1 MAPQTY
7 LNFDL
12 HFAPATAGYQVRVL
26 DSPAGQATGT
36 FLPPLGEEELID
48 FTAQIRQA
56 SNRQSSLFT
65 RGILQTVGDQ
75 LFAALFT
82 GELYACLI
90 RSLDAAERQDAGLR
104 IRLRL
109 TDSPAL
115 THLPW
120 EFLHYAAAGR
130 FLTLS
135 TTSPLV
141 YYLELA
147 QPTQPLAVTP
157 PVGILV
163 LTACPTD
170 LPPLDADKEW
180 SLLEQALDKLVQAGT
195 ILLVRLHNP
204 TLLDL
209 QRALRQHVLHI
220 IHFVGHGLFDEAT
233 RTGAVAFC
241 TDAGLAELVSG
252 TALGQLLH
260 NERTLRLVVL
270 NACEGSRTAL
280 ADPFTGMAQALVQQ
294 GLPAVIAMQHPF
306 SEAAALTFAG
316 EFYGALADGYPVD
329 AALTEARV
337 AIATRQRGGEW
348 GTPRLFM
355 RTSDGILWQLAAVD
369 TPATTAGTAA
379 GQTLGVLPGLM
390 GNGEVRAK
398 VAAFRADFRAAGQQ
412 IDLLVQYK
420 DLHDLLHKL
429 QFRCYN
435 VIVQEISRF
444 PDDSLAVDNLLNYEV
459 TLQDIIAQL
468 QIVASHSIIPP
479 SDVSWIED
487 VTQAQKM
494 LSAALT
500 QLQVDGLKRAVW
512 LLKRVIALQPSSI
525 NQRLNMAARALRLEA
540 LIQAMTAIR
549 NGLSTL
555 NLEREKIAQFETG
568 VAALE
573 SLHTR
578 LARLVE
584 AHDNWQ
590 ALERILSRIEDVMV
604 YDLTELELSWPD
616 VEHRVTNLCHEQSED
631 WVQLLRE
638 DGGQLGNALA
648 AQNPMLIHRYFRRY
662 RQRAGNRFYQ
672 VDVMLKTLCE
682 ELRQVGEPLTSV
694 LRLLA

>member
-12 HFAPATAGYQVRVL
+12 HFAPATNGYQVRVL
-26 DSPAGQATGT
+26 DSPAGQAAGLFVTP
-36 FLPPLGEEELID
+36 FSEEELAD
-48 FTAQIRQA
+48 FSAQVLQA
-56 SNRQSSLFT
+56 SNRQSSLFA
-65 RGILQTVGDQ
+65 RGMLQTVGDQ
-75 LFAALFT
+75 LFTALFA
-82 GELYACLI
+82 GEVYACLI
-90 RSLDAAERQDAGLR
+90 RSLDAAERQQAGLR

-109 TDSPAL
+109 TDAPAL
-115 THLPW
+115 ANLPW

-135 TTSPLV
+135 TSSPLV

-147 QPTQPLAVTP
+147 QPTQPLAVSP
-157 PVGILV
+157 PVGILG

-180 SLLEQALDKLVQAGT
+180 AILEQALDRLVKAGT

-209 QRALRQHVLHI
+209 QRALRQHVIHI
-220 IHFVGHGLFDEAT
+220 IHFIGHGLFDEAT
-233 RTGAVAFC
+233 HTGAVAFC
-241 TDAGLAELVSG
+241 TPDGLAELVSG
-252 TALGQLLH
+252 TGLGQLLH

-280 ADPFTGMAQALVQQ
+280 ADPFAGVAQALVQQ
-294 GLPAVIAMQHPF
+294 GLPAVIAMQYPF

-348 GTPRLFM
+348 GAPRLFM
-355 RTSDGILWQLAAVD
+355 RAGDGILWQLAAVD
-369 TPATTAGTAA
+369 TATATAGAAA
-379 GQTLGVLPGLM
+379 GQTLRVLPGLM
-390 GNGEVRAK
+390 GNGEVRAR
-398 VAAFRADFRAAGQQ
+398 VAAFRADFQAASQQ

-435 VIVQEISRF
+435 VIVQEVSRF
-444 PDDSLAVDNLLNYEV
+444 PDDNLAVDNLLNYEV

-468 QIVASHSIIPP
+468 RAVAGRAVIPQ
-479 SDVSWIED
+479 SEVSWIED
-487 VTQAQKM
+487 VAQAQK
-494 LSAALT
+494 LLNQALT
-500 QLQVDGLKRAVW
+500 QLQVDALKRAVW
-512 LLKRVIALQPSSI
+512 LLKRVIALQPSGI
-525 NQRLNMAARALRLEA
+525 NQRLNLAARTLRLEA
-540 LIQAMTAIR
+540 LVQAMAAIR
-549 NGLSTL
+549 NGLSML
-555 NLEREKIAQFETG
+555 NLDSDKIAQFEAG
-568 VAALE
+568 VAALG
-573 SLHTR
+573 SLHAR
-578 LARLVE
+578 LVTLVE

-604 YDLTELELSWPD
+604 YDLSELELSWPD
-616 VEHRVTNLCHEQSED
+616 VEQRVTILCHENSED
-631 WVQLLRE
+631 WVQLLME
-638 DGGQLGNALA
+638 DGGQLGSALA
-648 AQNPMLIHRYFRRY
+648 AQNPTLIQRYFRRY

-672 VDVMLKTLCE
+672 VDVMLKNLCE

>member
-12 HFAPATAGYQVRVL
+12 HFAPATTGYQVRVL
-26 DSPAGQATGT
+26 DSPAGQASTVFVVPFT
-36 FLPPLGEEELID
+36 DEELAD
-48 FTAQIRQA
+48 FMTQLLQA
-56 SNRQSSLFT
+56 SNRQSSLFA
-65 RGILQTVGDQ
+65 RGILQTVGGQ
-75 LFAALFT
+75 LFAALFG
-82 GELYACLI
+82 GEMYACLI
-90 RSLDAAERQDAGLR
+90 RSLDAAERQGAGLR

-109 TDSPAL
+109 NDAPAL
-115 THLPW
+115 TNLPW
-120 EFLHYAAAGR
+120 EFLYYAAAGR

-147 QPTQPLAVTP
+147 QPTQPLAVSP
-157 PVGILV
+157 PVGLLV

-170 LPPLDADKEW
+170 LPPLDADGEW
-180 SLLEQALDKLVQAGT
+180 SILEQALERLVQAGT
-195 ILLVRLHNP
+195 VLLVRLHNP

-209 QRALRQHVLHI
+209 QRTLRQHVIHI
-220 IHFVGHGLFDEAT
+220 IHFIGHGLFDEAT
-233 RTGAVAFC
+233 HTGALAFC
-241 TDAGLAELVSG
+241 ATDGVAELVNG
-252 TALGQLLH
+252 PRLGQLLH
-260 NERTLRLVVL
+260 NERTLRLVTL

-280 ADPFTGMAQALVQQ
+280 ADPFAGVAQALVQQ
-294 GLPAVIAMQHPF
+294 GLPAVIAMQYPF

-337 AIATRQRGGEW
+337 AIATRLRGGEW

-355 RTSDGILWQLAAVD
+355 RTGDGILWQLAAAD
-369 TPATTAGTAA
+369 TLPATAGAAA
-379 GQTLGVLPGLM
+379 GQTLSVLPGLM
-390 GNGEVRAK
+390 GDGEVRAR
-398 VAAFRADFRAAGQQ
+398 VAAFRADFQAAGQQ

-435 VIVQEISRF
+435 VIVQEVARF

-459 TLQDIIAQL
+459 TLQDIIARL
-468 QIVASHSIIPP
+468 RDVAGRAILPQSE
-479 SDVSWIED
+479 VSWIED
-487 VTQAQKM
+487 VAQAQKM
-494 LSAALT
+494 LNGALT
-500 QLQVDGLKRAVW
+500 HMQVDLLKRAAW

-540 LIQAMTAIR
+540 LAQAMKAIR
-549 NGLSTL
+549 NGLNTL
-555 NLEREKIAQFETG
+555 QLEREKIAQFESG

-578 LARLVE
+578 LTALVE

-616 VEHRVTNLCHEQSED
+616 VEHRVTLLCHEQSED
-631 WVQLLRE
+631 WVQLLTE
-638 DGGQLGNALA
+638 DGGQVGNALA
-648 AQNPMLIHRYFRRY
+648 AQNPTLIQRYFRRY

-672 VDVMLKTLCE
+672 VDVMLKNLCE

-694 LRLLA
+694 LRLLE

>member
-1 MAPQTY
+1 MAPLSY

-12 HFAPATAGYQVRVL
+12 HFAPATTGYQVRVL
-26 DSPAGQATGT
+26 DSPAGQTSGIFVAP
-36 FLPPLGEEELID
+36 FSEEELAD
-48 FTAQIRQA
+48 FTAQILQP
-56 SNRQSSLFT
+56 SNRQSTLFA
-65 RGILQTVGDQ
+65 RGILQTVGNA

-90 RSLDAAERQDAGLR
+90 RSLDAAERQGAGLR

-109 TDSPAL
+109 ADAPAL

-120 EFLHYAAAGR
+120 EFLHHSAAGR

-141 YYLELA
+141 YYLDLP
-147 QPTQPLAVTP
+147 QPAQPLAVSP

-170 LPPLDADKEW
+170 LPPLDGDKEW
-180 SLLEQALDKLVQAGT
+180 SLLEQALGKLVQPGT

-209 QRALRQHVLHI
+209 QRALRQHVIHI
-220 IHFVGHGLFDEAT
+220 IHFVGHGLFDEVTHA
-233 RTGAVAFC
+233 GAVAFC
-241 TDAGLAELVSG
+241 TAAGLAELVSG

-280 ADPFTGMAQALVQQ
+280 ADPFTGVAQALVQQ
-294 GLPAVIAMQHPF
+294 GLPAVIAMQYPF

-348 GTPRLFM
+348 GAPRLFM
-355 RTSDGILWQLAAVD
+355 RTGDGILWQIAD
-369 TPATTAGTAA
+369 ATTSPASAGATA

-390 GNGEVRAK
+390 GNGEVRTK
-398 VAAFRADFRAAGQQ
+398 VAAFRADFRAASQQ

-435 VIVQEISRF
+435 VIVQEVARF

-468 QIVASHSIIPP
+468 RAVAGRGLIPHSE
-479 SDVSWIED
+479 VNWIEE
-487 VTQAQKM
+487 VVQAQQ
-494 LSAALT
+494 LLNQALT
-500 QLQVDGLKRAVW
+500 HMQVDGLKRAVW

-540 LIQAMTAIR
+540 LVQAMKAIR
-549 NGLSTL
+549 DGLNTL
-555 NLEREKIAQFETG
+555 NLDRGQIAQFETG
-568 VAALE
+568 VTALE

-578 LARLVE
+578 LATLVE

-590 ALERILSRIEDVMV
+590 TLERILSRIEDVMV

-616 VEHRVTNLCHEQSED
+616 VEQRVTNLCQEPSED
-631 WVQLLRE
+631 WVQLLLE
-638 DGGQLGNALA
+638 DGGQLGSALA
-648 AQNPMLIHRYFRRY
+648 AQNPALIQRYFRRY

-672 VDVMLKTLCE
+672 VDVMLKALCE